1 MRIDLQSRM
10 KVLVPIAILGAG
22 VLAVLAIMMMQSSVD
37 ATPQQV
43 TARLVSVIEAQPRDI
58 QFSVFA
64 QGTVVP
70 RTESDLIP
78 QVAGEVVWVSPT
90 LVSGGFFE
98 EGDPLI
104 RIDPSDHRVEL
115 EAARAVVART
125 KSEFGRARTEIERQ
139 RSLAEQGV
147 ASQARID
154 DAENAFRVTEAEL
167 REETAKLTRAERD
180 LERTEIRAPY
190 QGRVRSERVDVG
202 QFVSRGVSIGKLY
215 ATDYA
220 EVRLPLPDRELRYLD
235 MPFDLRGKVVSS
247 DGDHGDVISSGGE
260 RGDAIS
266 PGGDRVE
273 PSVGPSVELR
283 AEFAGEPR
291 TWIGRIVRTEG
302 EIDAKSRMVHLV
314 ARVEDP
320 YGQNGARGSAP
331 LAVGLFVEAEIQ
343 GRRAEGVYV
352 LPRTAL
358 RADDGDDRVYIVD
371 AGDRLRFRDV
381 EVLRNQRDDVIIGAG
396 LEPGDRVCVSPMAAA
411 VNGMAVRAVRVAD
424 DGSRLGQQPQS
435 SKNAHE
441 LDSAMVQR
449 PQ

>member
-1 MRIDLQSRM
+1 MR
-10 KVLVPIAILGAG
+10 KKALVPFVILVAG
-22 VLAVLAIMMMQSSVD
+22 ISIVGIVVATRPSVE
-37 ATPQQV
+37 AGP
-43 TARLVSVIEAQPRDI
+43 ARVNAPLVSVIEVQPRDLE
-58 QFSVFA
+58 FSVHT

-78 QVAGEVVWVSPT
+78 QVSGEVIWVSPR

-98 EGDPLI
+98 AADPLL

-125 KSEFGRARTEIERQ
+125 KSEFARAETEIERQ
-139 RSLAEQGV
+139 RSLAVQGV

-154 DAENAFRVTEAEL
+154 DAEKAFQVAEAEL
-167 REETAKLTRAERD
+167 REQTAKLARAERD

-202 QFVSRGVSIGKLY
+202 QFVSRGVSIATLY

-220 EVRLPLPDRELRYLD
+220 EVRLPLPDRDLFYLD
-235 MPFDLRGKVVSS
+235 IPFDLS
-247 DGDHGDVISSGGE
+247 GE
-260 RGDAIS
+260 RGA
-266 PGGDRVE
+266 PGGASTGMQ
-273 PSVGPSVELR
+273 PGPEVQLR

-291 TWIGRIVRTEG
+291 TWLGHIVRTEG

-320 YGQNGARGSAP
+320 YGQNGATGSAP

-343 GRRAEGVYV
+343 GRRVENVFV

-358 RADDGDDRVYIVD
+358 RTDAGSDLVYVVD
-371 AGDRLRFRDV
+371 AGDRLRFTAV
-381 EVLRNQRDDVIIGAG
+381 EVLRAERADVVIRSG
-396 LEPGDRVCVSPMAAA
+396 LRPGDRVCVSPMAAA
-411 VNGMAVRAVRVAD
+411 VNGMAVRTVRAAD
-424 DGSRLGQQPQS
+424 DEGRLGQQPPS
-435 SKNAHE
+435 SGDAGG

>member
-10 KVLVPIAILGAG
+10 KVWVPIAILGAG
-22 VLAVLAIMMMQSSVD
+22 VLAVLVVKMMGSSVD

-78 QVAGEVVWVSPT
+78 QVAGEVIWVSPT

-125 KSEFGRARTEIERQ
+125 KSEFARAKTEIARQ

-167 REETAKLTRAERD
+167 REETAKLARAERD

-202 QFVSRGVSIGKLY
+202 QFVSRGASIGRLY

-235 MPFDLRGKVVSS
+235 IPFDFSGEVAPS
-247 DGDHGDVISSGGE
+247 DSDRGDVF
-260 RGDAIS
+260 S

-273 PSVGPSVELR
+273 PSVGPSVTLR

-320 YGQNGARGSAP
+320 YGQTGARGSAP
-331 LAVGLFVEAEIQ
+331 LAVGLFVEAEIR

-371 AGDRLRFRDV
+371 DGDRLRFRDV

-411 VNGMAVRAVRVAD
+411 VNGMAVRAVRAAD

-435 SKNAHE
+435 SKNAHK

>member
-1 MRIDLQSRM
+1 MRKKS
-10 KVLVPIAILGAG
+10 LVPLAILAAG
-22 VLAVLAIMMMQSSVD
+22 LLVVGIVKLTRPSVE
-37 ATPQQV
+37 AGPPRV
-43 TARLVSVIEAQPRDI
+43 NAPLVSVVEVQPRDL
-58 QFSVFA
+58 QFSVHT

-78 QVAGEVVWVSPT
+78 QVSGEVIWVSPR

-98 EGDPLI
+98 AGDPLL

-125 KSEFGRARTEIERQ
+125 KSEFARAETEIERQ
-139 RSLAEQGV
+139 RSLAVQGV

-154 DAENAFRVTEAEL
+154 DAEKAFQVTEAEL

-190 QGRVRSERVDVG
+190 QGRVRTEKVDVG
-202 QFVSRGVSIGKLY
+202 QFVSRGVAIATLY

-220 EVRLPLPDRELRYLD
+220 EVRLPLPDRDLFFLD
-235 MPFDLRGKVVSS
+235 IPFDLRSEQVA
-247 DGDHGDVISSGGE
+247 SGGDPTE
-260 RGDAIS
+260 MS
-266 PGGDRVE
+266 L
-273 PSVGPSVELR
+273 GPEVQLR
-283 AEFAGEPR
+283 AEFAGVPR
-291 TWIGRIVRTEG
+291 TWIGHIVRTEG
-302 EIDAKSRMVHLV
+302 EIDVKSRMVHLV

-320 YGQNGARGSAP
+320 YGQNKATGSAP

-343 GRRAEGVYV
+343 GRRVENVFV

-358 RADDGDDRVYIVD
+358 RTDAGNDLVYVVD
-371 AGDRLRFRDV
+371 AGDRLRFKVVD
-381 EVLRNQRDDVIIGAG
+381 VLRAERDDVVIGSG
-396 LEPGDRVCVSPMAAA
+396 LRPGDRVCVSPMAAA
-411 VNGMAVRAVRVAD
+411 VNGMAVRTVGAAED
-424 DGSRLGQQPQS
+424 EGRLGQQQPS
-435 SKNAHE
+435 SEGTDK

>member
-1 MRIDLQSRM
+1 MR
-10 KVLVPIAILGAG
+10 KKALVPLVILVAG
-22 VLAVLAIMMMQSSVD
+22 VCIVGIVVATRPSVE
-37 ATPQQV
+37 AGPALV
-43 TARLVSVIEAQPRDI
+43 NAPLVSVIEVQPRDLR
-58 QFSVFA
+58 FSVHT

-78 QVAGEVVWVSPT
+78 QVSGEVIWVSPR

-98 EGDPLI
+98 AADPLL

-125 KSEFGRARTEIERQ
+125 KSEFARAETEIERQ
-139 RSLAEQGV
+139 RSLAVQGV

-154 DAENAFRVTEAEL
+154 DAEEAFQVAEAEL
-167 REETAKLTRAERD
+167 REHTAKLARAERD
-180 LERTEIRAPY
+180 LDRTEIRAPY

-202 QFVSRGVSIGKLY
+202 QFVSRGVSIATLY

-220 EVRLPLPDRELRYLD
+220 EVRLPLPDRDLFYLD
-235 MPFDLRGKVVSS
+235 IPFNLSRERVAS
-247 DGDHGDVISSGGE
+247 DGDPTE
-260 RGDAIS
+260 TQ
-266 PGGDRVE
+266 PGPEVQ
-273 PSVGPSVELR
+273 LR

-320 YGQNGARGSAP
+320 YGQNGATGSAP

-343 GRRAEGVYV
+343 GRRVENVFV

-358 RADDGDDRVYIVD
+358 RTDAGSDLVYVVD
-371 AGDRLRFRDV
+371 AGDRLRFKTVD
-381 EVLRNQRDDVIIGAG
+381 VLRAKRDDVVIGGG
-396 LEPGDRVCVSPMAAA
+396 LRAGDRVCVSPLAAA
-411 VNGMAVRAVRVAD
+411 VDGMAVRIVSD
-424 DGSRLGQQPQS
+424 PEDEGRLGQQPQS
-435 SKNAHE
+435 SEDAGG

>member
-1 MRIDLQSRM
+1 MRIDPQTRR
-10 KVLVPIAILGAG
+10 KVLVPIAILGVG
-22 VLAVLAIMMMQSSVD
+22 GLAVLAVKMMESSVESKP
-37 ATPQQV
+37 PQV
-43 TARLVSVIEAQPRDI
+43 SSRLVSVIEAQPREV
-58 QFSVFA
+58 QFSVYT

-78 QVAGEVVWVSPT
+78 QVAGEVIWVSPK

-104 RIDPSDHRVEL
+104 RIDQSDHRVEL

-125 KSEFGRARTEIERQ
+125 KSEFARAKTEIERQ
-139 RSLAEQGV
+139 RRLADQGV
-147 ASQARID
+147 ASQSRID

-167 REETAKLTRAERD
+167 REETAKLARAERD

-190 QGRVRSERVDVG
+190 QGRVRSEAVDVG

-220 EVRLPLPDRELRYLD
+220 EVRLPLPDRDLRYLD
-235 MPFDLRGKVVSS
+235 IPFDLSGEPMTS
-247 DGDHGDVISSGGE
+247 DS
-260 RGDAIS
+260 
-266 PGGDRVE
+266 DRIE
-273 PSVGPSVELR
+273 ASVGPEVRLR

-291 TWIGRIVRTEG
+291 TWIGQIVRTEG
-302 EIDAKSRMVHLV
+302 EIDPKSRMVHLV

-320 YGQNGARGSAP
+320 YGQNGTRRSAP

-343 GRRAEGVYV
+343 GRRVEGVFV

-358 RADDGDDRVYIVD
+358 RTDGGDDLVYVVD
-371 AGDRLRFRDV
+371 AGDRLRFRAV
-381 EVLRNQRDDVIIGAG
+381 EVLRAQRDDVIIGSG
-396 LEPGDRVCVSPMAAA
+396 LEPGDRVCISPMAAA
-411 VNGMAVRAVRVAD
+411 VNGMAVRAIRAVED
-424 DGSRLGQQPQS
+424 ESRLGQQPQS
-435 SKNAHE
+435 SENAHE

-449 PQ
+449 P

>member
-1 MRIDLQSRM
+1 MRKKS
-10 KVLVPIAILGAG
+10 LVPLAILAAG
-22 VLAVLAIMMMQSSVD
+22 LLVVGIVKLTRPSVE
-37 ATPQQV
+37 AGPPRV
-43 TARLVSVIEAQPRDI
+43 NAPLVSVVEVQPRDL
-58 QFSVFA
+58 QFSVHT

-78 QVAGEVVWVSPT
+78 QVSGEVIWVSPR

-98 EGDPLI
+98 AGDPLL

-125 KSEFGRARTEIERQ
+125 KSEFARAETEIERQ
-139 RSLAEQGV
+139 RSLAVQGV

-154 DAENAFRVTEAEL
+154 DAEKAFQVTEAEL

-190 QGRVRSERVDVG
+190 QGRVRTEKVDVG
-202 QFVSRGVSIGKLY
+202 QFVSRGVAIATLY

-220 EVRLPLPDRELRYLD
+220 EVRLPLPDRDLFFLD
-235 MPFDLRGKVVSS
+235 IPFDLRSEQVA
-247 DGDHGDVISSGGE
+247 SGGDPTE
-260 RGDAIS
+260 MS
-266 PGGDRVE
+266 L
-273 PSVGPSVELR
+273 GPEVQLR
-283 AEFAGEPR
+283 AEFAGVPR
-291 TWIGRIVRTEG
+291 TWIGHIVRTEG

-320 YGQNGARGSAP
+320 YGQNKATGSAP

-343 GRRAEGVYV
+343 GRRVENVFV

-358 RADDGDDRVYIVD
+358 RTDAGNDLVYVVD
-371 AGDRLRFRDV
+371 AGDRLRFKVVD
-381 EVLRNQRDDVIIGAG
+381 VLRAERDDVVIGSG
-396 LEPGDRVCVSPMAAA
+396 LRPGDRVCVSPMAAA
-411 VNGMAVRAVRVAD
+411 VNGMAVRTVGAAED
-424 DGSRLGQQPQS
+424 EGRLGQQQPS
-435 SKNAHE
+435 SEGTDK